1 MNRTLLL
8 LSACLVLSGCGISSR
23 TVRAPDATQYASAYA
38 VSKYDEVR
46 ASLMQAYRD
55 WKGTPYRLGG
65 TSTAGVDCSSLVSII
80 FDDYF
85 GVDMP
90 MNTRRLLNQ
99 GEGIRRASVRTGDL
113 VFFRTGRSTLHVGI
127 IVEEGEFLHASTSE
141 GVTLSNLYDRYWS
154 NRYLAARRVM

>member
-1 MNRTLLL
+1 MNRLLL
-8 LSACLVLSGCGISSR
+8 FLSVCLVLSGCGISGR
-23 TVRAPDATQYASAYA
+23 TVRAPGATQYSSAYA

-65 TSTAGVDCSSLVSII
+65 TSAAGVDCSSLVGII

-141 GVTLSNLYDRYWS
+141 GVTLSNIYNRYWS
-154 NRYLAARRVM
+154 NRFLAARRVM